1 MVNQGTGACTNVQI
15 VAELA
20 ESTAVAGAPTGPTVG
35 KVVGQQITFEPIAS
49 LAVKAEAVYRVRVK
63 GTTAGDYRF
72 RVKLVSNETR
82 AATTKEENTR
92 FYKE

>member
-1 MVNQGTGACTNVQI
+1 MQI

-20 ESTAVAGAPTGPTVG
+20 DSTTVVGAPTGPTVG
-35 KVVGQQITFEPIAS
+35 KVVGQQITFEPIPQ
-49 LAVKAEAVYRVRVK
+49 LGVKAEAVYRVRVK
-63 GTTAGDYRF
+63 GSAAGDYRF

-82 AATTKEENTR
+82 QATTKEENTR